1 MHGLVAYWRSTYK
14 MDSRSPRSSMYAI
27 TVVSVTDTS
36 LSGTLKCLASQ
47 GTFGGFGGTPQTVST
62 YVSLKSRLRTIL

>member
-1 MHGLVAYWRSTYK
+1 
-14 MDSRSPRSSMYAI
+14 MYAI

-47 GTFGGFGGTPQTVST
+47 GTFGGVGGTPQTVST